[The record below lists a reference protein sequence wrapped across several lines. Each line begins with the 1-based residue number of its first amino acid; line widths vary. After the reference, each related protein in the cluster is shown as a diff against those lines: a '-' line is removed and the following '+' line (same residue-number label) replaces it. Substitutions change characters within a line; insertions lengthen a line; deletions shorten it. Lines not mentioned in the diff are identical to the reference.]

1 MADKAAFQVIV
12 LVSLIGFL
20 QIPPAEPC
28 VGVDTPARSL
38 DLVSH
43 LAFGALADGSSY
55 SYFYIFCRM
64 LTGSGTNGR
73 TP

>member
-1 MADKAAFQVIV
+1 MTDKAAFQVIV

-28 VGVDTPARSL
+28 VGADAQPRSL

-43 LAFGALADGSSY
+43 LVFGALADGI
-55 SYFYIFCRM
+55 SYFYFYILCRM